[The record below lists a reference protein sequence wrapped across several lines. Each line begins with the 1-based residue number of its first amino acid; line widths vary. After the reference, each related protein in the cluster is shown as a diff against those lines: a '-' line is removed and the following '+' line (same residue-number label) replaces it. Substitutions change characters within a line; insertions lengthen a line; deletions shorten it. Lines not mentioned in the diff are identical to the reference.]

1 MCVPLAVLSVLC
13 VLAALAAPLWPAA
26 LTSSV
31 RAVAPAFF
39 GPATDAWLAPAVLP
53 LTWLSVAAGALLA
66 ISGIL
71 ALVRWRLLARRDVQ
85 RGVTWD
91 CGYAGTVPRAQYT
104 ASSYASPL
112 AILFRIFLQP
122 KQDVALP
129 EGFFPQ
135 RARYGSQVGDVFYDY
150 LYQPTFLGV
159 AWVASKLR
167 WLQQGRIQLYVLYIG
182 VTVLVLLIW
191 KLG

>member
-1 MCVPLAVLSVLC
+1 M
-13 VLAALAAPLWPAA
+13 
-26 LTSSV
+26 T
-31 RAVAPAFF
+31 
-39 GPATDAWLAPAVLP
+39 
-53 LTWLSVAAGALLA
+53 
-66 ISGIL
+66 
-71 ALVRWRLLARRDVQ
+71 
-85 RGVTWD
+85 
-91 CGYAGTVPRAQYT
+91 
-104 ASSYASPL
+104 
-112 AILFRIFLQP
+112 
-122 KQDVALP
+122 LP